1 MSRHYPV
8 LLDLKGKKCLVI
20 GGGKVAERK
29 VRVLIDARAK
39 VTVVSPKITYTL
51 SQMADMKKIYYIK
64 DHFKENHLEE
74 TFLAIGATNKPKINH
89 RIFQAAAKVNTLVNI
104 VDSPEECN
112 FILPSTVSQGDLQI
126 SISTGGKSPALAKKI
141 REQLEIQYGRSYRD
155 FLLLMGE
162 LRGKVL
168 SHYSD
173 TDYRNKIF
181 EALVDS
187 ELLDLFKKGLNQKA
201 EKKAEEIINSFCKQ
215 NNQNN

>member
-29 VRVLIDARAK
+29 VRALIDARAK
-39 VTVVSPKITYTL
+39 VTVVSPKITYAL

-141 REQLEIQYGRSYRD
+141 REQLEIQYGRSYGD
-155 FLLLMGE
+155 FLRLMGE

-173 TDYRNKIF
+173 TGYRNKIF
-181 EALVDS
+181 QALVDS
-187 ELLDLFKKGLNQKA
+187 ELLDLFKKGLNRKA
-201 EKKAEEIINSFCKQ
+201 EKKAEEIINSFCNQ
-215 NNQNN
+215 TNQNN